1 MPAML
6 ATYKSR
12 MNHPMSLAPTIS
24 LTYAS
29 AYDSRLARL
38 SIRAIEILTGQVRLK
53 RLYDLYQAE
62 MKGSV
67 DFWEAAMRL
76 LELSL
81 DYDTAK
87 LARLPASGP
96 LVIVA
101 NHPFGLV
108 DGILIGHLANRVRRD
123 FKVLT
128 NARLY
133 PPDADIQQ
141 FILPIDFDQTAEA
154 KAVTLRT
161 RALARQHLTAGGC
174 LVVFPAGGVA
184 TTPTPF
190 AKRAVDDDWKPF
202 TARLIHAAKAD
213 VVPMFFHGQNSRL
226 FQIAS
231 HISMTARLAFLLHEV
246 ANKIGDDFRV
256 SIGDVLPYGSLQH
269 LRDPQELS
277 HHLRARTE
285 WLGNPASRPGYSGI
299 IA

>member
-1 MPAML
+1 M
-6 ATYKSR
+6 
-12 MNHPMSLAPTIS
+12 TIAS
-24 LTYAS
+24 PIDLSYAS
-29 AYDSRLARL
+29 PSDTALSRL
-38 SIRAIEILTGQVRLK
+38 SIRAIEVLTGQNRLR
-53 RLYDLYQAE
+53 RLYDLYEAE

-81 DYDTAK
+81 DYDSQK

-133 PPDADIQQ
+133 PPDADIQN
-141 FILPIDFDQTAEA
+141 FILPIDFDPTAEA
-154 KAVTLRT
+154 KAVTLRS
-161 RALARQHLTAGGC
+161 RAAAREHLVAGGC
-174 LVVFPAGGVA
+174 LVIFPAGAVA

-190 AKRAVDDDWKPF
+190 ARRAVDFDWKPF
-202 TARLIHAAKAD
+202 TARLIHAARAD
-213 VVPMFFHGQNSRL
+213 VVPMYFHGQNSRL

-231 HISMTARLAFLLHEV
+231 HISMTARLAFLVHEI
-246 ANKIGDDFRV
+246 ANKIGGEFRV
-256 SIGDVLPYGSLQH
+256 TIGDVLPYADLQGM
-269 LRDPQELS
+269 RDPQELS
-277 HHLRARTE
+277 RHLRARTE
-285 WLGNPASRPGYSGI
+285 WLGNPASRPGFHGI

>member
-1 MPAML
+1 M
-6 ATYKSR
+6 T
-12 MNHPMSLAPTIS
+12 SLS

-29 AYDSRLARL
+29 SSDTKLSRL
-38 SIRAIEILTGQVRLK
+38 SIRAIEVLTGQVRLK
-53 RLYDLYQAE
+53 RLYDMYQAE

-81 DYDTAK
+81 DYDSAK
-87 LARLPASGP
+87 LAKLPSTGP

-133 PPDADIQQ
+133 PPDADIQH
-141 FILPIDFDQTAEA
+141 FILPIDFDPTPEA
-154 KAVTLRT
+154 RDVTLRT
-161 RALARQHLTAGGC
+161 RAIARQHLMAGGC

-190 AKRAVDDDWKPF
+190 ARRAVDDDWKPF
-202 TARLIHAAKAD
+202 TARLIHAAKAE

-256 SIGDVLPYGSLQH
+256 SIGDVLPYAAIQPM
-269 LRDPQELS
+269 RDPQELS
-277 HHLRARTE
+277 RYLRARTE
-285 WLGNPASRPGYSGI
+285 WLGNPAARPGFSGI